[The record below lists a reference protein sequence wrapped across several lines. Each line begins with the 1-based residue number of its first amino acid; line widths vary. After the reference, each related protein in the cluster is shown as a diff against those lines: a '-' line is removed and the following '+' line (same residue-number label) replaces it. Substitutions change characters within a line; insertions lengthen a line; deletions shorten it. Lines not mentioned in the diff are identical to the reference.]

1 MTNALSLYDKV
12 NDPVAA
18 VTELGKHFHNSG
30 IMNVNTP
37 GDGVVLALTCMTEG
51 ITPLDFVRKYHLIN
65 GRPSMRADAML
76 AEFRR
81 CGGKVEWLNLG
92 DDCKEARAKF
102 TFDGQSLE
110 IAYTIEEGKRAAGDK
125 FDKKDSNWQKDPG
138 AMLRAR
144 LTTKAIRIIAPELV
158 AGVYEPGELQDSASP
173 AEPKMRTVEQVQ
185 IRQEELAAM
194 GDELSESI
202 KDVIDVPF
210 EPSKQT
216 QDPQPEETSTPSNC
230 TPQQLQELVALGD
243 QLGKSLQEVRDGICR
258 AANVEQPADMTHQQA
273 SKLIERFQSLVNG

>member
-12 NDPVAA
+12 GDPIAA

-81 CGGKVEWLNLG
+81 SGGKVEWLNLG

-144 LTTKAIRIIAPELV
+144 LTTKAIRILAPELV
-158 AGVYEPGELQDSASP
+158 AGVYEPGELQDSTAAAVVESSV
-173 AEPKMRTVEQVQ
+173 RTPEQVQ
-185 IRQEELAAM
+185 QRREELAKPEPVAA
-194 GDELSESI
+194 
-202 KDVIDVPF
+202 DVIDVPF
-210 EPSKQT
+210 ETKPEPVVEPT
-216 QDPQPEETSTPSNC
+216 AEPQPDSPC
-230 TPQQLQELVALGD
+230 TPEQLQQLVALGEK
-243 QLGKSLQEVRDGICR
+243 LGKSLQEVRDGVCR